1 LDFRE
6 FCIIDELIPAP
17 WHEGLKDKTLF
28 EWLTEDLDIY
38 YTERLEKVLT
48 TTSSD
53 KILMIFTFWSKRA
66 CSDYSDTEYST
77 LNRDF
82 TEYINYSVY
91 GKPITESNIF
101 MGLRED
107 CYAQT
112 DIKGVE
118 LYIEKLKERNPGKTF
133 SYIFL
138 PYYHSK
144 FVNENDFPKDKLI
157 MNLNPEYYQI
167 SCLVTGAK
175 RSDSAGKCM
184 LKCFFDFKNFETG
197 ESKIFIIFLFDAYV
211 KTWSYLYDQAETVNT
226 DIVRKHLADYINHS
240 LYDSGYKEKSFLIY
254 RTNRVIEGN
263 IFAKTNELWYDPD
276 LIEYTD
282 GHIYETYDEVK
293 YVTLNREMIDETVL
307 ELKAKFPSKVIKYIV
322 LPAGVLEYKYM
333 IL

>member
-6 FCIIDELIPAP
+6 FCIIHELVPAP

-138 PYYHSK
+138 PYYY
-144 FVNENDFPKDKLI
+144 ENSANYFPKNQLI
-157 MNLNPEYYQI
+157 MNLDPEYYQI
-167 SCLVTGAK
+167 SCVVTWNNEYRTK
-175 RSDSAGKCM
+175 KYESKYY
-184 LKCFFDFKNFETG
+184 FDFKNFETE
-197 ESKIFIIFLFDAYV
+197 ESKIFIIFIFDAAVHTAKYFNNLEF
-211 KTWSYLYDQAETVNT
+211 TLNM

-240 LYDSGYKEKSFLIY
+240 LYDSEYKEKSFLVY
-254 RTNRVIEGN
+254 RYDRVIEGN
-263 IFAKTNELWYDPD
+263 IFAKTNEFWYDPTNYI
-276 LIEYTD
+276 LEEF
-282 GHIYETYDEVK
+282 GESVR
-293 YVTLNREMIDETVL
+293 LNRKMIDETVL

-322 LPAGVLEYKYM
+322 LPVGVLEYNYM

>member
-1 LDFRE
+1 MDFRE
-6 FCIIDELIPAP
+6 FCIVGELLPSP
-17 WHEGLKDKTLF
+17 SNEGLKDKTLY

-38 YTERLEKVLT
+38 YTNGLEGVL
-48 TTSSD
+48 SGD
-53 KILMIFTFWSKRA
+53 KILMIFTFWSERSSSA
-66 CSDYSDTEYST
+66 YSDIEYST

-91 GKPITESNIF
+91 GKPITLSNIF

-118 LYIEKLKERNPGKTF
+118 LYIEKLQNRSPGKTF

-138 PYYHSK
+138 PYYRSD
-144 FVNENDFPKDKLI
+144 FVHDFPKDKLI

-167 SCLVTGAK
+167 SCLVTRANE
-175 RSDSAGKCM
+175 SDSAEKCI
-184 LKCFFDFKNFETG
+184 LKYSFDFKNFETG
-197 ESKIFIIFLFDAYV
+197 ESKIFIIFLFDARV
-211 KTWSYLYDQAETVNT
+211 KTIRYFNNAEFTLNT

-240 LYDSGYKEKSFLIY
+240 LYDSGYKEKSFLVY
-254 RTNRVIEGN
+254 DGVIDGN
-263 IFAKTNELWYDPD
+263 IFAKTNELWYDPID
-276 LIEYTD
+276 CHKEVGEY
-282 GHIYETYDEVK
+282 IR
-293 YVTLNREMIDETVL
+293 LNREMIDQTVL

-322 LPAGVLEYKYM
+322 LPTAVLEYSYM